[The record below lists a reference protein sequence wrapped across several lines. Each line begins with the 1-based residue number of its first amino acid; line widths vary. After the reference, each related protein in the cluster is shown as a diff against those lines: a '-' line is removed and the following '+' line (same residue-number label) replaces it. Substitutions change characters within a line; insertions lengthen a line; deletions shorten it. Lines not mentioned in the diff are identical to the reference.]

1 MTTIWASATFH
12 NGACIWAA
20 GLRWTY
26 APRSNMND
34 SHEPSFGELTAAG
47 EASADTLPQQGDV
60 PLNINPPTVM
70 AEGALFNETS
80 QMSQPNPASPNAA
93 AAGTF
98 LLGGELPVARLGF
111 GTLHTVG
118 RGGWGD
124 PADPVLTRELL
135 RLVPKL
141 GINLIDTAD
150 AYGPHT
156 GEHLL
161 REVLHPYDTVVIA
174 TKGGQVRPSAGEWR
188 ALGRPEYLKQ
198 AAQLSRRRLGV
209 ESIDLWQLHR
219 IDRRVPRDEQFGA
232 IRELREEGVIRHVG
246 LSECQIED
254 IELAQR
260 FFPVATVQNQYSLSN
275 RRSENVLDYCT
286 EQGIGFMPW
295 GPLGSGRLAAGHV
308 LSEVAAELGATP
320 MQVAL
325 AWLLRR
331 SPVMLPIPGTS
342 RPAHLRENVAAA
354 ALTLNDDQFER
365 LDQAGRS
372 EWLQELSEEEDELL

>member
-1 MTTIWASATFH
+1 MNNSHPGRFSDQF
-12 NGACIWAA
+12 GAVSGDGVETRLESHPNTEVDA
-20 GLRWTY
+20 GI
-26 APRSNMND
+26 
-34 SHEPSFGELTAAG
+34 GTA
-47 EASADTLPQQGDV
+47 Q
-60 PLNINPPTVM
+60 
-70 AEGALFNETS
+70 
-80 QMSQPNPASPNAA
+80 PNAA

-111 GTLHTVG
+111 GALHTVG
-118 RGGWGD
+118 RGAWGD
-124 PADPVLTRELL
+124 PTDPVLARELL
-135 RLVPKL
+135 RLVPEL

-156 GEHLL
+156 SEHLL

-174 TKGGQVRPSAGEWR
+174 TKGGQVRPGPNEWR
-188 ALGRPEYLKQ
+188 AVGRPEYLKQ

-219 IDRRVPRDEQFGA
+219 IDRRVPRDEQFAA

-254 IELAQR
+254 IEVAQR
-260 FFPVATVQNQYSLSN
+260 FFPVTTVQNMYSLTS
-275 RRSENVLDYCT
+275 RRSEGVLDYCT
-286 EQGIGFMPW
+286 EHGIGFMPW
-295 GPLGSGRLAAGHV
+295 GPLGSGHLAGGAGGA
-308 LSEVAAELGATP
+308 LAEVAAELGASTA
-320 MQVAL
+320 QTAL

-354 ALTLNDDQFER
+354 ALILSDEQFER
-365 LDQAGRS
+365 LDRAGKS
-372 EWLQELSEEEDELL
+372 EWLQELNDEEELL